1 MIVEPHRYREPVL
14 IDLFIEYLFYCSL
27 FYFIFNP
34 YKLSI
39 IGSVF
44 ISRHRKVYLFCL
56 AIHLVIGR
64 FLSCDRLYGVGGVV
78 CISHSFHENLDLR
91 LVQECS

>member
-44 ISRHRKVYLFCL
+44 ILRHRKVKYILLGYTFSDWQ
-56 AIHLVIGR
+56 IP
-64 FLSCDRLYGVGGVV
+64 
-78 CISHSFHENLDLR
+78 
-91 LVQECS
+91 